1 MSWVLGYGTDVPV
14 VYILGD
20 EYEVVSLDD
29 ENELRIVGL
38 PEPFRILALHPA
50 SQIDRK
56 ARARPLIS
64 GISVGHAMITAGTL
78 GWFARYN
85 GKLVM
90 VSNAHVLHHDA
101 CSDRAPVVPDIL
113 QPGPYDGG
121 FIVRDT
127 VAYYHSHIP
136 VGNRNS
142 DCTLSQMIV
151 SVLNAV
157 SRLLGRRTRFKAYVE
172 KVNDVDIALATLIE
186 SHMNAVLQDN
196 GMHVNPSKEGW
207 KLAGFAFAGGG
218 TRMVFCKVSNILKYY
233 PGLDFGVDTADPK
246 PGDRVIKC
254 GRTTGCTYGEV
265 ETASAYVKVSG
276 YPCGEVLFSD
286 VAVAVGRIAGGDSGS
301 AVWIVG

>member
-14 VYILGD
+14 VYVLGD

-64 GISVGHAMITAGTL
+64 GISVGHAMVTAGTL

-85 GKLVM
+85 GKSVM
-90 VSNAHVLHHDA
+90 VSNAHVLHPNP
-101 CSDRAPVVPDIL
+101 CSDRAPIVMDIV
-113 QPGPYDGG
+113 QPGSYDGG
-121 FIVRDT
+121 VVLRDT

-136 VGNRNS
+136 VGNGES
-142 DCTLSQMIV
+142 DCIV
-151 SVLNAV
+151 ARTVEAVLNAI
-157 SRLLGRRTRFKAYVE
+157 SRALGRKTRFKAYAE
-172 KVNDVDIALATLIE
+172 RSNDVDIALATLIE

-196 GMHVNPSKEGW
+196 GLPVDPSKEGW
-207 KLAGFAFAGGG
+207 RLAGFAFAGGG

-233 PGLDFGVDTADPK
+233 PGLDFGVDVADPK
-246 PGDRVIKC
+246 PGDRVLKC
-254 GRTTGCTYGEV
+254 GRTTGCTYGDV

-301 AVWIVG
+301 